1 MIFVTIMNQDVT
13 IAKLQKEEEMGFA
26 LPLEGGNAFRK
37 LARFEVEIHE
47 SRRWLVG
54 GIQKLNQKPATYINK

>member
-1 MIFVTIMNQDVT
+1 MIFVIIMNQDVT
-13 IAKLQKEEEMGFA
+13 IAKLQKVEAMSFA

-37 LARFEVEIHE
+37 LATFEVEIHE
-47 SRRWLVG
+47 SRHWLVG